1 MSENELT
8 NEENAM
14 DENLKDGETA
24 AAAPE
29 TTDATESTATE
40 EPTTDAAGE
49 SAEEPTADATTE
61 DDEPNVESAD
71 ETETG
76 EEIEEEPASVE
87 FSIVFDE
94 DADEDLVAFDE
105 PAPADGLDALGLTDD
120 FSIPAGIADEADASA
135 AAAAETEAEGESS
148 LDEDFAVPHSSSAQI
163 TADNAR
169 RVDETLKLAQ
179 QDAEAEAETVDGHP
193 VDHAAA
199 AEPATSLASRI
210 DREIISGSED
220 AILLKSYPTFSF
232 NKVTLAGAKGKVDI
246 LSEVD
251 FACHAGHT
259 YAVMPVGDEDM
270 DIPTDTKRVALMG
283 LMSGMTLPTSGA
295 VMNKSANLQELEPIE
310 LRGHR
315 LGLVPQ
321 RYAVRPDL
329 DAEGNVLY
337 AMEASNR
344 NFLKPKPVIARELL
358 AQVGFDEAT
367 TGVAIGTMPLVQQRL
382 VAIARAISTEAQV
395 LILDEPTRGLNDDE
409 AVTVLKA
416 LAKLAH
422 SGDPKH
428 CVIIVTTDQEV
439 ADTADQIIRV

>member
-1 MSENELT
+1 
-8 NEENAM
+8 M
-14 DENLKDGETA
+14 DETLKSETEA
-24 AAAPE
+24 E
-29 TTDATESTATE
+29 DTATSQAVE
-40 EPTTDAAGE
+40 AAETDTSGEAVDESVNEPAATGEDSEDGNATDESEATAGDE
-49 SAEEPTADATTE
+49 SG
-61 DDEPNVESAD
+61 DDEPA
-71 ETETG
+71 
-76 EEIEEEPASVE
+76 EEPASVE

-105 PAPADGLDALGLTDD
+105 PEPTDGLDALGLTDD
-120 FSIPAGIADEADASA
+120 FSIPADIAAEAEADADG
-135 AAAAETEAEGESS
+135 EADADDTAT
-148 LDEDFAVPHSSSAQI
+148 DEDFAVPRSSSAEI
-163 TADNAR
+163 TAGNAR
-169 RVDETLKLAQ
+169 HVDETLKLAQ
-179 QDAEAEAETVDGHP
+179 QDADAAEETVDGHP

-210 DREIISGSED
+210 DREIISNNEN

-246 LSEVD
+246 FSELD

-259 YAVMPVGDEDM
+259 YALMPVGDEDM
-270 DIPTDTKRVALMG
+270 DIPTDAKRVALMG
-283 LMSGMTLPTSGA
+283 LMSGMTLPTSGM

-329 DAEGNVLY
+329 DAERNVLY

-358 AQVGFDEAT
+358 DLVGFDEAV
-367 TGVAIGTMPLVQQRL
+367 TGVAVGTLPTVQQRL

>member
-1 MSENELT
+1 
-8 NEENAM
+8 M
-14 DENLKDGETA
+14 DETLSDHKTTADETTEA
-24 AAAPE
+24 EETTE
-29 TTDATESTATE
+29 TTDESANETTAGKSHEESATDEAATDDEADAEASIETEASE
-40 EPTTDAAGE
+40 EP
-49 SAEEPTADATTE
+49 EEA
-61 DDEPNVESAD
+61 
-71 ETETG
+71 
-76 EEIEEEPASVE
+76 PASVE

-105 PAPADGLDALGLTDD
+105 PESTDGLDALGLTDD
-120 FSIPAGIADEADASA
+120 FSIPADIAEEAD
-135 AAAAETEAEGESS
+135 AAAETETDADGESS

-169 RVDETLKLAQ
+169 HVDETLKLAQ
-179 QDAEAEAETVDGHP
+179 QDANAAEETVDGHP

-246 LSEVD
+246 FSEVD

-259 YAVMPVGDEDM
+259 YAIMPIGDEDM
-270 DIPTDTKRVALMG
+270 DIPTDAKRVALMG
-283 LMSGMTLPTSGA
+283 LMSGMTLPTSGT

-329 DAEGNVLY
+329 DAESNVLY

-367 TGVAIGTMPLVQQRL
+367 AGVPIGTLPLVQQRL

-416 LAKLAH
+416 LSKLAH

-439 ADTADQIIRV
+439 ADTADQTIRV